1 MPPWRRSPR
10 PARDY
15 AVAFL
20 DLHMPGIDGLEA
32 ARRIR
37 AHERATGAPR
47 LPIIA
52 LTADAL
58 PETRRATLRAGI
70 DSVLEKPVAPDALR
84 AVLSDL
90 AVRREAG

>member
-1 MPPWRRSPR
+1 MRS
-10 PARDY
+10 
-15 AVAFL
+15 FL

-32 ARRIR
+32 ATRIR
-37 AHERATGAPR
+37 AHERAAGKPR

-58 PETRRATLRAGI
+58 PETRRATRDAGI
-70 DSVLEKPVAPDALR
+70 DSVLEKPVAPEALR